1 MNINHSGIQENIK
14 NNNGK
19 KALDAS
25 ITVRIDGNTKKE
37 FEEVCDKMGMTVSY
51 AINAFIDKVINIKAL
66 PFSLDGYK
74 RKRKLFVAEGK
85 YNISDDILFSDDIS
99 ELFENE
105 DNNESII

>member
-1 MNINHSGIQENIK
+1 MSINYSGMLDNIK

-25 ITVRIDGNTKKE
+25 ITVRIDGNAKKE

-99 ELFENE
+99 ELFESE